1 MKVRYGFVS
10 NSSSSSFTCLVC
22 GSTESGMDACASD
35 FDFMECD
42 NGHLFCNTHMIRN
55 KVKDELEH
63 KIQKIR
69 NNGYKEYVSRLEVA
83 LKLEDEED
91 KIEEIDSIIECMG
104 DIDSV
109 DSLLCPICQFLNPIE
124 PQFSFWLLK
133 KLGLTEKEA
142 LKKIKEEYNGDIKD
156 FCKANK

>member
-22 GSTESGMDACASD
+22 GNTESGMDACARD
-35 FDFMECD
+35 FGFLECD

-55 KVKDELEH
+55 KVKDDLEH

-69 NNGYKEYVSRLEVA
+69 NCKEEYYITRLEEA
-83 LKLEDEED
+83 LKIEDKND
-91 KIEEIDSIIECMG
+91 KIEEIDSIIDDMG
-104 DIDSV
+104 LDLV
-109 DSLLCPICQFLNPIE
+109 DSLLCHICQFLNPLE

-133 KLGLTEKEA
+133 KLGWNQKEA

>member
-109 DSLLCPICQFLNPIE
+109 DSLLCTICQFLNPIE

>member
-22 GSTESGMDACASD
+22 GSTESGMDASASD
-35 FDFMECD
+35 FDFIECD

-55 KVKDELEH
+55 KVKDELEQ

-69 NNGYKEYVSRLEVA
+69 NRKEEYYITRLEEA
-83 LKLEDEED
+83 LKIKDKDE
-91 KIEEIDSIIECMG
+91 KIEEIDSILEDIG
-104 DIDSV
+104 DGAV
-109 DSLLCPICQFLNPIE
+109 DSTLCPICQFLNPLE

-133 KLGLTEKEA
+133 KLEWTQKEA